1 MVQALR
7 KWGAWVIEMVL
18 IWRLDRS
25 ALGLFAELGPCRITP
40 DNGNSLIDN
49 PDSWNNHANIFF
61 LDQPSGVGFSFNH
74 NGQLTHSRTEQAA
87 VDVGAFVQMWF
98 ETFTEFKGRKF
109 HMAGESY
116 GGRYLPLFAS
126 AVLDGNMYAEA
137 RNMTPVNL
145 QSVSSKS

>member
-1 MVQALR
+1 M
-7 KWGAWVIEMVL
+7 
-18 IWRLDRS
+18 
-25 ALGLFAELGPCRITP
+25 
-40 DNGNSLIDN
+40 
-49 PDSWNNHANIFF
+49 
-61 LDQPSGVGFSFNH
+61 GFSFNH

-145 QSVSSKS
+145 QSVSPKS